1 MTRRSPVPLPP
12 RAILRAGLVLALMT
26 AGFFAFRLAMMAL
39 HWSELREP
47 EIEGWMT
54 LGVIAR
60 SWDVDRDGLAEA
72 LGLELAPGRRLTL
85 ADIAERSGRPLAEI
99 EATLAAEIAAQRGG
113 PEPAR

>member
-1 MTRRSPVPLPP
+1 M
-12 RAILRAGLVLALMT
+12 
-26 AGFFAFRLAMMAL
+26 
-39 HWSELREP
+39 
-47 EIEGWMT
+47 
-54 LGVIAR
+54 
-60 SWDVDRDGLAEA
+60 DRDGLAAA